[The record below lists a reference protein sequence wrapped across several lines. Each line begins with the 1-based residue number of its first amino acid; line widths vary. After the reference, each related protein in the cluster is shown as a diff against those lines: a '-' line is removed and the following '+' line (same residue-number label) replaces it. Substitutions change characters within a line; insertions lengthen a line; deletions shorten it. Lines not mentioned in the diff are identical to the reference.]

1 MSAAVASL
9 QAPDGKL
16 RCWPGVCLLCAAFTH
31 AMLPAATASICAG
44 YAISKWLVQTRL
56 SSRGGDWSTLT
67 PLQAQRLREMLTD
80 LGPAFVKIG
89 QVREPGGT

>member
-1 MSAAVASL
+1 MF
-9 QAPDGKL
+9 
-16 RCWPGVCLLCAAFTH
+16 AAFTH
-31 AMLPAATASICAG
+31 ALLSGAMASVCAG

-67 PLQAQRLREMLTD
+67 PLQAQRLREMLTN

-89 QVREPGGT
+89 QVREAKGARDSPLLEAACTA

>member
-1 MSAAVASL
+1 MR
-9 QAPDGKL
+9 P
-16 RCWPGVCLLCAAFTH
+16 AFTH
-31 AMLPAATASICAG
+31 SALSGAMASVCAG

-89 QVREPGGT
+89 QVREGNVACGRQLLGADHSMRP